1 MELQTKIKKLTVE
14 NSELKSLI
22 TISAASQNE
31 LASELLD
38 LKSKYNECFDILNMT
53 RDELK
58 VLRRKYTKKSE
69 SRMLKQQKQCLQ
81 APWMTG
87 NSFAA
92 ELQFSNLNQD
102 KIVEN

>member
-38 LKSKYNECFDILNMT
+38 LKSKYNECFDILNKT

-58 VLRRKYTKKSE
+58 V
-69 SRMLKQQKQCLQ
+69 
-81 APWMTG
+81 
-87 NSFAA
+87 
-92 ELQFSNLNQD
+92 
-102 KIVEN
+102 